1 MPPAEKVSSG
11 RSMALN
17 NWTQRFANWLRYLIH
32 PVVVFVTL
40 QCLGVCVT
48 ILWVIWFLNQ
58 KEELSQIA
66 SALGQKNIDFSYGI
80 FFLTSGCILLGMILV
95 GTIMLFIFAQR
106 QTSLVRQQR
115 NFVSSVTHELRSPL
129 ASLQLSFETL
139 QKQNVPMEIRRQ
151 LHEMALS
158 DIDRLAGLVDRILI
172 SARLDR
178 GISGFD
184 ATLEEITMRDFT
196 NEIIDAS
203 SHLDANLPAR
213 IHINLPYDFS
223 IWAPRQPLGLI
234 LRNLV
239 ENAVSYSP
247 PNTPI
252 EIKIQDEGDEF
263 HLSVHDKGFG
273 LNKKDLHR
281 IFKMFHR
288 TSAATKKAIPGTGLG
303 LYIVKSMTKLLN
315 GKVWAESPG
324 IGEGAT
330 FHVVAP
336 KKQKAHT

>member
-1 MPPAEKVSSG
+1 MPSAEKVSSG
-11 RSMALN
+11 RSMTLN
-17 NWTQRFANWLRYLIH
+17 SLTLRFAKWLRYLIH

-58 KEELSQIA
+58 KEELSTIA

-80 FFLTSGCILLGMILV
+80 FFLTLGCVLLGMILV
-95 GTIMLFIFAQR
+95 GTVMLFIFAQK
-106 QTSLVRQQR
+106 QTSLVHQQR

-139 QKQNVPMEIRRQ
+139 QKQNVPVEIRHQ
-151 LHEMALS
+151 LNEMALS
-158 DIDRLAGLVDRILI
+158 DIDRLARLVDRILI

-178 GISGFD
+178 GIAGFD
-184 ATLEEITMRDFT
+184 ATLEEITMRNFT
-196 NEIIDAS
+196 QEIIDAS
-203 SHLDANLPAR
+203 SHLDTDLSSR
-213 IHINLPYDFS
+213 IHVNLPYDFS
-223 IWAPRQPLGLI
+223 IWAPRQPLSLI
-234 LRNLV
+234 LRNLL

-247 PNTPI
+247 AKTLI
-252 EIKIQDEGDEF
+252 EIKIQDEGTDF
-263 HLSVHDKGFG
+263 HLSVRDKGYG
-273 LNKKDLHR
+273 LNKKDLRR

-303 LYIVKSMTKLLN
+303 LYIVKSMTKLMN
-315 GKVWAESPG
+315 GRVWAESSG

-336 KKQKAHT
+336 KKQKVNT

>member
-1 MPPAEKVSSG
+1 MSAFNS
-11 RSMALN
+11 L
-17 NWTQRFANWLRYLIH
+17 TLRFANWLRYLMH

-66 SALGQKNIDFSYGI
+66 TALGRKNIDFSYGI
-80 FFLTSGCILLGMILV
+80 FFLTLGCILLGMILV
-95 GTIMLFIFAQR
+95 GTVMLFIFAQK

-139 QKQNVPMEIRRQ
+139 QKQNVPSEIRHQ
-151 LHEMALS
+151 LNEMALT
-158 DIDRLAGLVDRILI
+158 DIDRLARLVDRILI

-178 GISGFD
+178 GIAGFD
-184 ATLEEITMRDFT
+184 ATIEEIFMKEFT
-196 NEIIDAS
+196 QDIIGAS
-203 SHLDANLPAR
+203 SHLDTNLSSR
-213 IHINLPYDFS
+213 IQVNLPYDFS
-223 IWAPRQPLGLI
+223 IFAPRQPLTLV
-234 LRNLV
+234 LRNLI

-247 PNTPI
+247 ANTPI
-252 EIKIQDEGDEF
+252 EIKIQDEGEDF
-263 HLSVHDKGFG
+263 RLSVTDQGYG
-273 LNKKDLHR
+273 LNKKDLRR

-288 TSAATKKAIPGTGLG
+288 TNAATKKAIPGTGLG
-303 LYIVKSMTKLLN
+303 LYIVKSMTKMMN
-315 GKVWAESPG
+315 GEVWAESPG
-324 IGEGAT
+324 IGKGAT

-336 KKQKAHT
+336 KKQEAKT

>member
-1 MPPAEKVSSG
+1 MPAKKSLTIRV
-11 RSMALN
+11 A
-17 NWTQRFANWLRYLIH
+17 TWLRYLIH
-32 PVVVFVTL
+32 PVVVFITL

-58 KEELSQIA
+58 KEELTSFA
-66 SALGQKNIDFSYGI
+66 AALGRQNIDFSYGI

-95 GTIMLFIFAQR
+95 GTVMLFVFAQK
-106 QTSLVRQQR
+106 QTGLVQQQR

-139 QKQNVPMEIRRQ
+139 QKQNVPAAIQQQ
-151 LHEMALS
+151 LNEMALS
-158 DIDRLAGLVDRILI
+158 DIDRLARLVDRILI

-178 GISGFD
+178 GIVGFD
-184 ATLEEITMRDFT
+184 TTVEEISINPFIA
-196 NEIIDAS
+196 EIIHAS
-203 SHLDANLPAR
+203 THLDPDLATR
-213 IHINLPYDFS
+213 IHIDSPEEFS

-234 LRNLV
+234 LRNLL

-247 PNTPI
+247 ANTA
-252 EIKIQDEGDEF
+252 IKLTVRPEGENF
-263 HLSVHDKGFG
+263 HLSIQDQGYG
-273 LNKKDLHR
+273 LNKKDLRR

-303 LYIVKSMTKLLN
+303 LYIVKSMTKLMS

-324 IGEGAT
+324 LGEGAT
-330 FHVVAP
+330 FHVVVP
-336 KKQKAHT
+336 LVQKVSA